1 MAGFALLL
9 KCVDGLPAKRELKR
23 CDSIY
28 HRMVRCNTK
37 TNVPA
42 REYST
47 LVSLKG
53 GLLSSKSKEEV
64 YVPFSSL
71 LRLLDLFR
79 FVLMCVEVCFS
90 VSVFFPS
97 NMRV

>member
-79 FVLMCVEVCFS
+79 FVLMCV
-90 VSVFFPS
+90 
-97 NMRV
+97 

>member
-1 MAGFALLL
+1 M
-9 KCVDGLPAKRELKR
+9 
-23 CDSIY
+23 Y

-37 TNVPA
+37 TNVLVW
-42 REYST
+42 EYST

-64 YVPFSSL
+64 YVPFSAV

-90 VSVFFPS
+90 VSVFLPS
-97 NMRV
+97 NI

>member
-1 MAGFALLL
+1 M
-9 KCVDGLPAKRELKR
+9 
-23 CDSIY
+23 Y

-37 TNVPA
+37 TNVLVW
-42 REYST
+42 EYST

-64 YVPFSSL
+64 YVPFSSV

-79 FVLMCVEVCFS
+79 FVLMCGS
-90 VSVFFPS
+90 LFFC
-97 NMRV
+97 